1 MKRVLL
7 SGATG
12 FVGANLARHLLH
24 QGHTVHLL
32 VRPGA
37 PSWRLAGISAEV
49 RQHEANLTDA
59 ATLERIAAA
68 TRPEWVFHL
77 AAFGAYSWQTDTHQ
91 MVQTNLTGT
100 INLLQACR
108 RVGFAAFVNSG
119 SSSEY
124 GFVEHAPAE
133 TQRLEPNSH
142 YAITKAA
149 ATLFCR
155 HTAQQHGLHIPTLR
169 LYSVYGPYEEPR
181 RLIPSLILHGLR
193 GELPPLVSPDT
204 ARDFVYADDVCDAYL
219 RAAAQPNQEPGAI
232 YNVGTGTQTTLHE
245 VVEVARAL
253 FGIEAAPQ
261 WGTLERRQWDTATW
275 VADSRKLR
283 ETLGWQP
290 RTPFAEG
297 FRQAAAWFREHRAL
311 LPA

>member
-49 RQHEANLTDA
+49 RQHEADLTDV

-77 AAFGAYSWQTDTHQ
+77 AAFGAYSWQTDTLQ

-100 INLLQACR
+100 INLVQACM
-108 RVGFAAFVNSG
+108 RVGFDAFVNSG

-142 YAITKAA
+142 YAVSKAA

-193 GELPPLVSPDT
+193 GELPPLVAPDT

-261 WGTLERRQWDTATW
+261 WGTLECRQWDTATW